1 MNKLKKPLSEAK
13 LLANRANALKSTGPR
28 TPEGKARS
36 CRNAVTTSKDI
47 TALGED
53 RTLFP
58 ATLQSFLDSWN
69 PATEYEASLVEELA
83 SLKIR
88 LKRCVRIE
96 TGFLDIGIPDF
107 SQSDAHESINTAL
120 ALSFA
125 GREDAFTK
133 LSRYEAGLSR
143 AYDRTLKQL
152 LAVRKQRLAPNP
164 FFDETKPIPVENKQ
178 PPPANEAI
186 EATETSEPSGPPE
199 PDLRKDFDPPPV
211 DPAEAANRRHG
222 RFTPFPEQ
230 SPHTFEL
237 VWISEPRNKDLDPHA
252 PGPRTPRG

>member
-1 MNKLKKPLSEAK
+1 MKKRKKPISEAK
-13 LLANRANALKSTGPR
+13 LADRASALKSTGPR
-28 TPEGKARS
+28 APEGKAR
-36 CRNAVTTSKDI
+36 SKDI

-107 SQSDAHESINTAL
+107 SQSDAHESINAAL

-164 FFDETKPIPVENKQ
+164 FFDETKPILVENKQ
-178 PPPANEAI
+178 SPPDNEP
-186 EATETSEPSGPPE
+186 TEPTE
-199 PDLRKDFDPPPV
+199 PDLRKDFDPPPA

-222 RFTPFPEQ
+222 RFTPFPDQ

-237 VWISEPRNKDLDPHA
+237 LWISEPRNKDLDPHA
-252 PGPRTPRG
+252 PAPRTPRG

>member
-1 MNKLKKPLSEAK
+1 MNKRKKPISEAK
-13 LLANRANALKSTGPR
+13 LKSTGPR
-28 TPEGKARS
+28 APEGKAR
-36 CRNAVTTSKDI
+36 SKDI

-107 SQSDAHESINTAL
+107 SQSDAHESINAAL

-152 LAVRKQRLAPNP
+152 LAVRKQRLTPNS
-164 FFDETKPIPVENKQ
+164 FFDETKPILVENKQ
-178 PPPANEAI
+178 PPPDNEPTEPI
-186 EATETSEPSGPPE
+186 EPTEPSE
-199 PDLRKDFDPPPV
+199 PDLRKDFDPPPA
-211 DPAEAANRRHG
+211 DPSEAANRRHG
-222 RFTPFPEQ
+222 RFTPFPDQ

-237 VWISEPRNKDLDPHA
+237 LWISEPRNKGLDPHA
-252 PGPRTPRG
+252 PAPRTPRG

>member
-1 MNKLKKPLSEAK
+1 
-13 LLANRANALKSTGPR
+13 
-28 TPEGKARS
+28 
-36 CRNAVTTSKDI
+36 
-47 TALGED
+47 
-53 RTLFP
+53 
-58 ATLQSFLDSWN
+58 
-69 PATEYEASLVEELA
+69 SLVEELA

-164 FFDETKPIPVENKQ
+164 FFDETKPILVENKQ

-186 EATETSEPSGPPE
+186 EATETSEPPGPPE

-211 DPAEAANRRHG
+211 DPCEAANRRHG

-237 VWISEPRNKDLDPHA
+237 LWIPELIKKDEPSS
-252 PGPRTPRG
+252 

>member
-1 MNKLKKPLSEAK
+1 MKNRKKLISEVK
-13 LLANRANALKSTGPR
+13 LKSTGPR
-28 TPEGKARS
+28 APEGKAR
-36 CRNAVTTSKDI
+36 SKDI

-107 SQSDAHESINTAL
+107 SQSDAHESINAAL

-152 LAVRKQRLAPNP
+152 LAVRKQRLSPNS
-164 FFDETKPIPVENKQ
+164 FFDETKPILVENKQ
-178 PPPANEAI
+178 SPPENEPI
-186 EATETSEPSGPPE
+186 EPTESSEPIEPNE
-199 PDLRKDFDPPPV
+199 PDLRKDFDPPPA

-222 RFTPFPEQ
+222 RFTPFPDQ

-237 VWISEPRNKDLDPHA
+237 LWISEPRNKDFDPHEPA
-252 PGPRTPRG
+252 PRTPRG

>member
-1 MNKLKKPLSEAK
+1 MKKRKKPISEAK
-13 LLANRANALKSTGPR
+13 LKSTGPR
-28 TPEGKARS
+28 APEGKAR
-36 CRNAVTTSKDI
+36 CKDI

-107 SQSDAHESINTAL
+107 SQSDAHESINAAL

-152 LAVRKQRLAPNP
+152 LAVRKQRLTPNS
-164 FFDETKPIPVENKQ
+164 FFDETKPILVENKQ
-178 PPPANEAI
+178 PPPDNEPI
-186 EATETSEPSGPPE
+186 EPTE
-199 PDLRKDFDPPPV
+199 PDLRKDFDPPPA

-222 RFTPFPEQ
+222 RFTPFPDQ

-237 VWISEPRNKDLDPHA
+237 LWIPELIKKDEPSS
-252 PGPRTPRG
+252 

>member
-1 MNKLKKPLSEAK
+1 MKKRKKPISEAK
-13 LLANRANALKSTGPR
+13 LKSTGPR
-28 TPEGKARS
+28 TPEGKAR
-36 CRNAVTTSKDI
+36 SKDI

-69 PATEYEASLVEELA
+69 PATEYEASLVDELA

-107 SQSDAHESINTAL
+107 SQSDAHESINAAL

-164 FFDETKPIPVENKQ
+164 FFDETKPILVENKQ
-178 PPPANEAI
+178 PPPDNEPTEPI
-186 EATETSEPSGPPE
+186 EPSEPTE
-199 PDLRKDFDPPPV
+199 PDLRKDFDPPPA

-222 RFTPFPEQ
+222 RFTPFPDQ

-237 VWISEPRNKDLDPHA
+237 LWIPELIKKDEPSS
-252 PGPRTPRG
+252 

>member
-1 MNKLKKPLSEAK
+1 MNKLKKPISEAK

-53 RTLFP
+53 RTLFS

-107 SQSDAHESINTAL
+107 SQSDAHESINAAL

-186 EATETSEPSGPPE
+186 EATETSEPPGPPE

-237 VWISEPRNKDLDPHA
+237 VWIPELIKKDDTRPGDEPQ
-252 PGPRTPRG
+252 TPE

>member
-1 MNKLKKPLSEAK
+1 MKKRKKPISEAK
-13 LLANRANALKSTGPR
+13 PADRASALKSTGPR
-28 TPEGKARS
+28 TPEGKAR
-36 CRNAVTTSKDI
+36 SKDI

-107 SQSDAHESINTAL
+107 SQSDAHESINAAL

-164 FFDETKPIPVENKQ
+164 FFDETKPILVENKQ
-178 PPPANEAI
+178 SPPDNEP
-186 EATETSEPSGPPE
+186 TEPTE
-199 PDLRKDFDPPPV
+199 PDLRKDFDPPPA

-222 RFTPFPEQ
+222 RFTPFPDQ

-237 VWISEPRNKDLDPHA
+237 LWISEPRNKGLDPHA
-252 PGPRTPRG
+252 PAPRTPRG

>member
-1 MNKLKKPLSEAK
+1 MKKRKKPISEAK
-13 LLANRANALKSTGPR
+13 LKSTGPR
-28 TPEGKARS
+28 TPEGKAR
-36 CRNAVTTSKDI
+36 SKDI

-69 PATEYEASLVEELA
+69 PATEYEASLIDELA

-107 SQSDAHESINTAL
+107 SQSDAHESINAAL

-125 GREDAFTK
+125 GRVDAFTK

-164 FFDETKPIPVENKQ
+164 FFDETKPILVENKQ
-178 PPPANEAI
+178 SPPD
-186 EATETSEPSGPPE
+186 TEPTEPTEPSE
-199 PDLRKDFDPPPV
+199 PDLRKDFDPPPA
-211 DPAEAANRRHG
+211 DPAGAANRRHG
-222 RFTPFPEQ
+222 RFTPFPDQ
-230 SPHTFEL
+230 SPHTFGLLWIPEL
-237 VWISEPRNKDLDPHA
+237 IKKDDIRPGDEPQSPE
-252 PGPRTPRG
+252 